1 MWLGLPEGQPSSGE
15 EAAAYGDP
23 AGKER
28 EARASTP
35 VSLLQGRRAR
45 ACSPRRPAAP
55 GLAWERWTVDL
66 EGQRKP
72 PPGASPPPSQ
82 WNSGGSTGA
91 GGGSSEFSGPSR
103 CAKLTL
109 SPWRV
114 LSGFFGDP
122 CPTPVTKKP
131 LQTPPTTSP

>member
-35 VSLLQGRRAR
+35 VSLLQSTEASR
-45 ACSPRRPAAP
+45 P
-55 GLAWERWTVDL
+55 GLGLGKVDGGSGGP
-66 EGQRKP
+66 EET
-72 PPGASPPPSQ
+72 PSGGLSTPLPV
-82 WNSGGSTGA
+82 WNSGRSSGA

>member
-35 VSLLQGRRAR
+35 VSLLQGRRAH

-55 GLAWERWTVDL
+55 GSAWERWTVDL

-82 WNSGGSTGA
+82 CGTVEGA
-91 GGGSSEFSGPSR
+91 RGRGVEVPSSLGPAGVQS
-103 CAKLTL
+103 
-109 SPWRV
+109 
-114 LSGFFGDP
+114 
-122 CPTPVTKKP
+122 
-131 LQTPPTTSP
+131 